1 MDVTHHLPHTPH
13 SPRTP
18 SSPAEQKIL
27 EFICAQDRFTYSDV
41 AEHCDTSS
49 WARRIFLRELQR
61 DGVIKASA
69 REGKTQYFAVV
80 RTDVRAVLQ
89 GNESSIKLPPVE
101 PHGAEEKAIWTY
113 IHDHAYFTFED
124 IARVCVVGAIRTRF
138 MGRLRK
144 HGIIREWSR
153 SQGKIFYTAK
163 QPEDLR
169 EQAKAVR
176 ASDEGAI
183 WTAIRHQKKF
193 RPVDLFAALSPA
205 RPDITQG
212 DILSY
217 CRVLRTSGYLR
228 ASART
233 RSRKMCPETS
243 LILTRNT
250 GPLPPQQKRMTVVID
265 SNEDKI
271 IYASGG
277 RLQ

>member
-1 MDVTHHLPHTPH
+1 MDVTHRSPHTP
-13 SPRTP
+13 RTP
-18 SSPAEQKIL
+18 RIPRDPAEQKIL
-27 EFICAQDRFTYSDV
+27 EFICAQERFTYSDV

-49 WARRIFLRELQR
+49 WARRVFLKELQR
-61 DGVIKASA
+61 QGMIKPCA
-69 REGKTQYFAVV
+69 REGKVQYFAVI
-80 RTDVRAVLQ
+80 RPKDDASRSLI
-89 GNESSIKLPPVE
+89 ELPPIQ
-101 PHGAEEKAIWTY
+101 PNGAEEKAIWTY

-124 IARVCVVGAIRTRF
+124 IARVCVVGAVRTRF

-169 EQAKAVR
+169 DQAKAER

-205 RPDITQG
+205 RPDISQG

-217 CRVLRTSGYLR
+217 CRVLRTAGYLR

-233 RSRKMCPETS
+233 RSRKMGPETS

>member
-1 MDVTHHLPHTPH
+1 MQRPERRLRGYALTLQRALGLARHAIQPNRR
-13 SPRTP
+13 SWN
-18 SSPAEQKIL
+18 IY
-27 EFICAQDRFTYSDV
+27 RFTYSDV
-41 AEHCDTSS
+41 VEHCDTSS
-49 WARRIFLRELQR
+49 WAWRIFLKELQR
-61 DGVIKASA
+61 DGVVVPSA
-69 REGKTQYFAVV
+69 REGKTQYFEVV
-80 RTDVRAVLQ
+80 RTEGRAVLQ

-101 PHGAEEKAIWTY
+101 PHGAEEKANWAY

-124 IARVCVVGAIRTRF
+124 IARVCVVGGICTRF

-153 SQGKIFYTAK
+153 SGGRIFYTAK

-169 EQAKAVR
+169 DQEKAEH

-212 DILSY
+212 DILNY
-217 CRVLRTSGYLR
+217 GRVLRTAGYLR

-233 RSRKMCPETS
+233 
-243 LILTRNT
+243 
-250 GPLPPQQKRMTVVID
+250 
-265 SNEDKI
+265 
-271 IYASGG
+271 
-277 RLQ
+277 

>member
-1 MDVTHHLPHTPH
+1 MPLL
-13 SPRTP
+13 PRTP
-18 SSPAEQKIL
+18 RDPSEQKIL
-27 EFICAQDRFTYSDV
+27 KYICAQDRFTYSDV

-49 WARRIFLRELQR
+49 WARRIFLKELQR
-61 DGVIKASA
+61 QGMVVPSA
-69 REGKTQYFAVV
+69 REGKTQYFEVV
-80 RTDVRAVLQ
+80 RTDGRAVLK
-89 GNESSIKLPPVE
+89 GDEGSIKLPPVE
-101 PHGAEEKAIWTY
+101 PCGQEEQAIWAY

-144 HGIIREWSR
+144 HSIIREWSR

-169 EQAKAVR
+169 DQAKAER

-212 DILSY
+212 DILNY
-217 CRVLRTSGYLR
+217 CRILRTSGYLQ

-233 RSRKMCPETS
+233 RSRKMSPDTS